1 VGGNTPSHRFLI
13 NNTKKKGQNHMAL
26 CDFIISEDIQGYDCE
41 NPMVKGA
48 KADGL
53 IINRSDI
60 NLAGVTYDS
69 TNPFKVTA
77 LPLNTGK
84 TAYDIVQGGK
94 TPYTG
99 TQQEMQEGT
108 YQNTITNTVQFV
120 ILNHGNSTAQEIFAL
135 MNGEFVVVLQN
146 NNNTYQVFGLEA
158 GLRAS
163 AMVRELYNDDTLAG
177 WLVTMTEENAA
188 KGNLFIDSTLYET
201 LKG

>member
-1 VGGNTPSHRFLI
+1 
-13 NNTKKKGQNHMAL
+13 MAL
-26 CDFIISEDIQGYDCE
+26 CDFLISADIQGYDCE

-53 IINRSDI
+53 IINRKDI
-60 NLAGVTYDS
+60 NLSGITYD
-69 TNPFKVTA
+69 TNDPFKITA
-77 LPLNTGK
+77 LPLLQGK

-99 TQQEMQEGT
+99 SQQEMQEGT
-108 YQNTITNTVQFV
+108 YQNTLTNTIQFV
-120 ILNHGNSTAQEIFAL
+120 ILNQGLTTANQIFAL

-146 NNNTYQVFGLEA
+146 NNGTYQVYGIEA

-163 AMVRELYNDDTLAG
+163 AMVRELYNDDTLSG
-177 WLVTMTEENAA
+177 WLVTMTEENAV
-188 KGNLFIDSTLYET
+188 KGNLFIESTLYET

>member
-1 VGGNTPSHRFLI
+1 
-13 NNTKKKGQNHMAL
+13 MAL
-26 CDFIISEDIQGYDCE
+26 CDYLISADIQGYDCE

-53 IINRSDI
+53 IINKADI
-60 NLAGVTYDS
+60 NMAGVTYDAS
-69 TNPFKVTA
+69 NPFKVTA
-77 LPLNTGK
+77 LPLETGK

-94 TPYTG
+94 TPFTG
-99 TQQEMQEGT
+99 SQQEMQEGV

-120 ILNHGNSTAQEIFAL
+120 ILNQGMVTAQQIYAL

-146 NNNTYQVFGLEA
+146 NNDTYQVFGLEA

-188 KGNLFIDSTLYET
+188 KGNIFIDAALYET
-201 LKG
+201 LKDE

>member
-1 VGGNTPSHRFLI
+1 
-13 NNTKKKGQNHMAL
+13 MAL
-26 CDFIISEDIQGYDCE
+26 CDYLISADIAGYDCD

-48 KADGL
+48 KANGL
-53 IINRSDI
+53 IINKADI
-60 NLAGVTYDS
+60 NMAGVTYDAN
-69 TNPFKVTA
+69 NPFMITA

-120 ILNHGNSTAQEIFAL
+120 ILNQGNSTANQIFAL
-135 MNGEFVVVLQN
+135 MNGEFVVVMQN
-146 NNNTYQVFGLEA
+146 NNGTYQVYGLEG

-163 AMVRELYNDDTLAG
+163 AMVRELYNDDTLSG
-177 WLVTMTEENAA
+177 WLVTMTEESAV

-201 LKG
+201 LKGE

>member
-1 VGGNTPSHRFLI
+1 
-13 NNTKKKGQNHMAL
+13 MAL
-26 CDFIISEDIQGYDCE
+26 CDYLITEDIAGFDCE

-53 IINRSDI
+53 LINRKEITMS
-60 NLAGVTYDS
+60 GVTYDS
-69 TNPFKVTA
+69 TNPFLVTA
-77 LPLNTGK
+77 LPLANGA

-99 TQQEMQEGT
+99 TQQEMVEGT
-108 YQNTITNTVQFV
+108 YQNTFTNTVQFV
-120 ILNHGNSTAQEIFAL
+120 ILNQGETTAKQVFAL

-146 NNNTYQVFGLEA
+146 NNGTYQVYGLES
-158 GLRAS
+158 GLHSS

-177 WLVTMTEENAA
+177 WLVTMTEEGAT
-188 KGNLFIDSTLYET
+188 KGNLFINATLYES

>member
-1 VGGNTPSHRFLI
+1 
-13 NNTKKKGQNHMAL
+13 MAL
-26 CDFIISEDIQGYDCE
+26 CDYLISADIAGFDCE

-53 IINRSDI
+53 LINRKDI
-60 NLAGVTYDS
+60 TMSGVTYDS
-69 TNPFKVTA
+69 TNPFKITA
-77 LPLNTGK
+77 LPLATGK

-99 TQQEMQEGT
+99 TQQEMVEGT

-120 ILNHGNSTAQEIFAL
+120 ILNQGETTADQVFAL

-146 NNNTYQVFGLEA
+146 NNGTYQVYGLDV
-158 GLRAS
+158 GLHAS

-177 WLVTMTEENAA
+177 WLVTMTEENAV
-188 KGNLFIDSTLYET
+188 KGNLFIDASLYET
-201 LKG
+201 LKQ

>member
-1 VGGNTPSHRFLI
+1 
-13 NNTKKKGQNHMAL
+13 MAL
-26 CDFIISEDIQGYDCE
+26 CDYLISADIAGYDCD

-48 KADGL
+48 KANGL
-53 IINRSDI
+53 IINKADI
-60 NLAGVTYDS
+60 NMSGVTYDAN
-69 TNPFKVTA
+69 NPFMITA

-120 ILNHGNSTAQEIFAL
+120 ILNQGNSTAQQIFAL

-146 NNNTYQVFGLEA
+146 NNDTYQVYGLEG

-163 AMVRELYNDDTLAG
+163 AMVRELYSDDTLSG
-177 WLVTMTEENAA
+177 WLVTMTEENAT
-188 KGNLFIDSTLYET
+188 KGNLFIDATLYET
-201 LKG
+201 LKGE

>member
-1 VGGNTPSHRFLI
+1 
-13 NNTKKKGQNHMAL
+13 MAL
-26 CDFIISEDIQGYDCE
+26 CDYLISADIAGFDCE

-53 IINRSDI
+53 LINRKDI
-60 NLAGVTYDS
+60 TMSGVTYDS
-69 TNPFKVTA
+69 TNPFKITA
-77 LPLNTGK
+77 LPLATGK

-99 TQQEMQEGT
+99 TQQEMVEGT

-120 ILNHGNSTAQEIFAL
+120 ILNQGETTADQVFAL

-146 NNNTYQVFGLEA
+146 NNGTYQVYGLVV
-158 GLRAS
+158 GLHAS

-177 WLVTMTEENAA
+177 WLVTMTEENAV
-188 KGNLFIDSTLYET
+188 KGNLFIDASLYET
-201 LKG
+201 LKQ

>member
-1 VGGNTPSHRFLI
+1 
-13 NNTKKKGQNHMAL
+13 MAL
-26 CDFIISEDIQGYDCE
+26 CDYLITEDIAGFDCE

-53 IINRSDI
+53 LINRKEITMS
-60 NLAGVTYDS
+60 GVTYDS
-69 TNPFKVTA
+69 ANPFLVTA
-77 LPLNTGK
+77 LPLATGA

-99 TQQEMQEGT
+99 TQQEMVEGT
-108 YQNTITNTVQFV
+108 YQNTFTNTVQFV
-120 ILNHGNSTAQEIFAL
+120 ILNQGETTAKQVFAL

-146 NNNTYQVFGLEA
+146 NNGTYQVYGLES
-158 GLRAS
+158 GLHSS

-177 WLVTMTEENAA
+177 WLVTMTEEGAT
-188 KGNLFIDSTLYET
+188 KGNLFINATLYES

>member
-1 VGGNTPSHRFLI
+1 
-13 NNTKKKGQNHMAL
+13 MAL
-26 CDFIISEDIQGYDCE
+26 CDFLISADIQGYDCK

-48 KADGL
+48 KANGL
-53 IINRSDI
+53 IINKADI
-60 NLAGVTYDS
+60 NTAGVTYDEN
-69 TNPFKVTA
+69 NPFKVTA

-120 ILNHGNSTAQEIFAL
+120 ILNQGTTTAKQVFAL

-146 NNNTYQVFGLEA
+146 NNGTYQVFGLEA

-163 AMVRELYNDDTLAG
+163 AMVRELYNDDTLSG
-177 WLVTMTEENAA
+177 WLVTMTEESAM
-188 KGNLFIDSTLYET
+188 KGNLFIDATLYNT
-201 LKG
+201 LKGE

>member
-1 VGGNTPSHRFLI
+1 
-13 NNTKKKGQNHMAL
+13 MAL
-26 CDFIISEDIQGYDCE
+26 CDYLISEDIAGYDCD

-48 KADGL
+48 KANGL
-53 IINRSDI
+53 IINKADI
-60 NLAGVTYDS
+60 NMSGVTYDAN
-69 TNPFKVTA
+69 NPFKITA
-77 LPLNTGK
+77 LPLNTDK

-99 TQQEMQEGT
+99 TQQELQEGT

-120 ILNHGNSTAQEIFAL
+120 ILNHGNSTAQQIFAL

-188 KGNLFIDSTLYET
+188 KGNLFIDAALYET
-201 LKG
+201 LKGE